1 VIISETANGASI
13 CAMPFMLDTS
23 AINRILDRAVENE
36 WPPRGDIFVTDIQFQ
51 EMLDTRDPT
60 RRNFL
65 FKGLM
70 SLRPNVIRP
79 RDMFRLYDG
88 SGEDFDT
95 GERFPRSTVTEWHY
109 ASVPLSF
116 GRMVPVIARRLPTN
130 RKRPENPLRDGF
142 IAESALLGG
151 MTLVTADRNLAAVAQ
166 MLSVPVEL
174 IA

>member
-1 VIISETANGASI
+1 
-13 CAMPFMLDTS
+13 
-23 AINRILDRAVENE
+23 
-36 WPPRGDIFVTDIQFQ
+36 
-51 EMLDTRDPT
+51 
-60 RRNFL
+60 
-65 FKGLM
+65 
-70 SLRPNVIRP
+70 
-79 RDMFRLYDG
+79 MFRLYDG

-95 GERFPRSTVTEWHY
+95 GERFPRLTVTEWHY